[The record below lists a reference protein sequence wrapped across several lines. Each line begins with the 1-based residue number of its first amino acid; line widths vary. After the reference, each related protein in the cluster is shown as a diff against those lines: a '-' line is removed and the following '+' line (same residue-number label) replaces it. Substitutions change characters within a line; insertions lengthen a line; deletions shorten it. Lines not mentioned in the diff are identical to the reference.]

1 MKTLLEELINPNTS
15 FYNLIDVELKD
26 YLWNLRMINIER
38 LWESSQNALVG
49 KMKIAILDSGIDLG
63 HKGLMCIEKK
73 GYNFLDDD
81 HNLADDFGHGT
92 KINGILASGGQGS
105 KICGIVNNAD
115 VYNLK
120 VIDKK
125 GKGNIKH
132 IIKAL
137 EWSIENKMD
146 IVNMSIG
153 HSMTKN
159 NSSDEMRSYLIE
171 ERKLIKRAIDSGM
184 IIIGAVGN
192 IPEKEMQAPASYK
205 GVIPV
210 ASYGVKNTSPV
221 TFYSSLRNS
230 KFNDETIFAPGEHI
244 LTTLKDGDYGYD
256 SGSSMATIHVSAVVA
271 YMKSIKAD
279 LTCSQIHKMLLETSS
294 HYSTGERNIKIL
306 NVGRLIDYLDS
317 LV

>member
-1 MKTLLEELINPNTS
+1 MN
-15 FYNLIDVELKD
+15 D
-26 YLWNLRMINIER
+26 YGKAVR
-38 LWESSQNALVG
+38 NALVG

-171 ERKLIKRAIDSGM
+171 ERKLIKEQLTQHDHYWCCW
-184 IIIGAVGN
+184 N